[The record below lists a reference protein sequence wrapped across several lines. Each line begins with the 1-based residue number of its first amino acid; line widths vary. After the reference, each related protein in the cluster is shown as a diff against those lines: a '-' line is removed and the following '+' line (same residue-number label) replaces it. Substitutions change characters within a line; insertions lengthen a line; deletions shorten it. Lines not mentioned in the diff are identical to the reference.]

1 MSGDDAN
8 SDSSEFGEDSKQLKK
23 EYHKFMLE
31 ESANYSYEKGPEDE
45 VKKKR
50 KRFNES
56 ADRSVS
62 KAKVRKNHKHQSMS
76 KKELEL
82 KDYSREGSVISKKR
96 DWLSSNTYGEGQEEE
111 EAEEEEEG
119 IQLKHEDPS
128 NTLRLPPEATLDGM
142 YSPILYVLKVLMGR
156 LSECFFSTHDQ
167 L

>member
-1 MSGDDAN
+1 MSGGDAN

-31 ESANYSYEKGPEDE
+31 EPANYSYEKGPEDE

-76 KKELEL
+76 TKELEL
-82 KDYSREGSVISKKR
+82 KDYSREGSVISKKK
-96 DWLSSNTYGEGQEEE
+96 DWLSSNTYDEEQEEDEDE
-111 EAEEEEEG
+111 EAEE

-128 NTLRLPPEATLDGM
+128 NTLRLPSEATLNGM
-142 YSPILYVLKVLMGR
+142 YSPILYILKVLMGR